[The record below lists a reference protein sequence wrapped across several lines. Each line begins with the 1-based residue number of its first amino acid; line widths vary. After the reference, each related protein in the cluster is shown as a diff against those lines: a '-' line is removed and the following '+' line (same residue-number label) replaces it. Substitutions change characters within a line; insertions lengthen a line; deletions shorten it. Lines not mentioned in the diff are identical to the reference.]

1 MIRPGDKV
9 KIIKNPKD
17 RKYKELPEPL
27 GKIGEIVHRSDDGK
41 SFIIRFDDIRKDLT
55 FGRECISKIE
65 EA

>member
-9 KIIKNPKD
+9 KIIRKPKD

-41 SFIIRFDDIRKDLT
+41 SFVIKFDDIKKDLT